1 MAVLK
6 TLEDLADARGLSV
19 DTLSWADISR
29 VDGGRY
35 GGWFSI
41 PYPNATGTWKVRY
54 SNPERGV
61 RPKML
66 DEPGAT
72 FHLYNPGRLGPG
84 TAEVWFAE
92 GEFDTLTLAELG
104 LDTIGIHGVANVGA
118 SGVGDDDEGDEDVD
132 PRLEAWSIL
141 FEGSFVVVAFD
152 NDVDGI
158 RAGRRLARG
167 LGGIVFDEWDD
178 DYNDLNDWYSADP
191 EGLDRA
197 IDRFRRRH
205 GLGEDT

>member
-1 MAVLK
+1 MAVLN
-6 TLEDLADARGLSV
+6 TLEELADERGL
-19 DTLSWADISR
+19 DTQTLEWAGIR
-29 VDGGRY
+29 YVEGGRY
-35 GGWFSI
+35 DGWFAI
-41 PYPNATGTWKVRY
+41 PYPNATGTWKTRY
-54 SNPERGV
+54 ANPEPGA
-61 RPKML
+61 RPKLL
-66 DEPGAT
+66 DAPGAT
-72 FHLYNPGRLGPG
+72 FHLYNPGRIGPG

-104 LDTIGIHGVANVGA
+104 LDTIGIHGTENV
-118 SGVGDDDEGDEDVD
+118 DDDEDEDREVD
-132 PRLEAWSIL
+132 PRQEAWSVL

-152 NDVDGI
+152 NDDPGL

-178 DYNDLNDWYSADP
+178 DHGDLNDWYQADP

-197 IDRFRRRH
+197 IGRFRRRH